1 MALEK
6 QRFWLTFGA
15 DAAEKP
21 LICLMGRKFD
31 VIFNIRNSSVT
42 KDIGII
48 AVELE
53 GDRQVIKQAVSW
65 LESEGVQVEP
75 VELNTIEG

>member
-15 DAAEKP
+15 AAAEKP